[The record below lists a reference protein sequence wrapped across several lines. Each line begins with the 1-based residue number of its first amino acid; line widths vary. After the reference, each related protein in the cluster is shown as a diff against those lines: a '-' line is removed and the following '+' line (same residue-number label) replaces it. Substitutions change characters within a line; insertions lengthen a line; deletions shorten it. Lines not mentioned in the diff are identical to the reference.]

1 VVAESLSSAHTAD
14 APATVISVTA
24 PRRRFLLARRSA
36 GSAQGL
42 PSPRPSL
49 RPRLTAESG
58 GFRPRQAS
66 HEPAARVVGRSRAT
80 DSRRPSP
87 PAAWNALTRLRMVC
101 SARGAERS
109 LK

>member
-1 VVAESLSSAHTAD
+1 MVAESLSSAHTAD
-14 APATVISVTA
+14 APATVISATA
-24 PRRRFLLARRSA
+24 PRRRFLLARGSA

-80 DSRRPSP
+80 EPEAVTAGRVECPHLP
-87 PAAWNALTRLRMVC
+87 QNGLFG
-101 SARGAERS
+101 ARS
-109 LK
+109 